1 MCLSH
6 KQAFWWSL
14 NHPCYHPDRQHSLN
28 SECTGTTGVA
38 APGGGYVTKPVGC
51 GAQTG
56 CVVGEAKI
64 ATAVYS
70 EGNMVLVS
78 TIVKITKNTGWITVG
93 FSKT

>member
-1 MCLSH
+1 
-6 KQAFWWSL
+6 
-14 NHPCYHPDRQHSLN
+14 
-28 SECTGTTGVA
+28 
-38 APGGGYVTKPVGC
+38 VGC

-78 TIVKITKNTGWITVG
+78 TILKITKNTGWITVG

>member
-1 MCLSH
+1 M
-6 KQAFWWSL
+6 
-14 NHPCYHPDRQHSLN
+14 
-28 SECTGTTGVA
+28 TTTGVA

-78 TIVKITKNTGWITVG
+78 TILKITKNTGWITVG

>member
-1 MCLSH
+1 MVDLRKFQENFGSGNVGH
-6 KQAFWWSL
+6 
-14 NHPCYHPDRQHSLN
+14 DRK
-28 SECTGTTGVA
+28 TTGVA

-78 TIVKITKNTGWITVG
+78 TILKITKIQVG
-93 FSKT
+93 LL

>member
-1 MCLSH
+1 MIS
-6 KQAFWWSL
+6 AFHIYFPIIYL
-14 NHPCYHPDRQHSLN
+14 LI
-28 SECTGTTGVA
+28 TTGVA

-78 TIVKITKNTGWITVG
+78 TILKITKNTGWITVG

>member
-1 MCLSH
+1 M
-6 KQAFWWSL
+6 
-14 NHPCYHPDRQHSLN
+14 
-28 SECTGTTGVA
+28 TTGVA

-78 TIVKITKNTGWITVG
+78 TILKITKIQVGLLLVG